1 MKCET
6 TLSIVFS
13 FRNEAD
19 VLNELIDRVEMVLSR
34 IGISYE
40 LIFVND
46 NSTDE
51 SLAILVA
58 RRYKNSAIKI
68 INMSRRFGNTPCVL
82 AGLEYSLG
90 DAVIYMDSDLQDPP
104 ELIPALIKSWHDGY
118 DVVHTTRTTRHGESG
133 LKLWLTDKAYRLIDW
148 SSDLNVPKN
157 TGDFKLLSRRAVES
171 ILKIK
176 EIDPFM
182 RGLSLWIGFPQ
193 SFVSYEREPRKAG
206 RTHYSLLRSVNPYAE
221 FIRGLTAFSS
231 VPLYMALII
240 GFAVSCGAF
249 VYLLLIVVQ
258 RIFLDVHLPGWPA
271 LMVTMLFLGGS
282 ILFTT
287 GVLGIYVGKI
297 YNEVKGR
304 PRFVIQQLIGFS
316 DVD

>member
-1 MKCET
+1 
-6 TLSIVFS
+6 VFS

-58 RRYKNSAIKI
+58 RRYKNPAIKI
-68 INMSRRFGNTPCVL
+68 INMSRRFGNAPCVL
-82 AGLEYSLG
+82 AGLEYSIG

-104 ELIPALIKSWHDGY
+104 ELIPTLIKSWHDGH
-118 DVVHTTRTTRHGESG
+118 DVVHTTRTVRRGESG

-176 EIDPFM
+176 ETDPFM

-193 SFVSYEREPRKAG
+193 SFIPYERESRKGG

-231 VPLYMALII
+231 IPLYFALVV
-240 GFAVSCGAF
+240 GFVVSCGAF
-249 VYLLLIVVQ
+249 FYLLLIVVQ
-258 RIFLDVHLPGWPA
+258 RILFDIHLPGWPA